1 METHYVSGVAKLI
14 IATSAKARSS
24 LCGGATEA
32 AQTSPQRPRSLFNE
46 TSQGPCECTQRGA
59 AQSDGQCHRGHANYV
74 FSESPPTPLALLHV
88 YPPPHA
94 SPPPPCPDIE

>member
-1 METHYVSGVAKLI
+1 MSGVAQLI
-14 IATSAKARSS
+14 IATSSKARSS

-74 FSESPPTPLALLHV
+74 FSKSPPTPLTLLQVYQPPTPHV
-88 YPPPHA
+88 
-94 SPPPPCPDIE
+94 SPPPPSPDIE